1 MPVPKPSDEAEPGD
15 ILRFY
20 REQQGISQEELGK
33 VVGITNWGIVNIE
46 KGFNPIYYKDAV
58 AFGKT
63 LGIDPDVLLN
73 EYTRFCKPGYG
84 KRIKTIRNLYG
95 VSQYDFAEM
104 LGADRSTVSVWEAEV
119 EEHHPNPENYLR
131 LTELA
136 KNVGIEIEKLI
147 DNPDIYQDEYTIF
160 TKHGFGIKV
169 QKIRKSNGMTREQF
183 ARAIGCD
190 KNEEGFWECEF
201 KCPSRPSYYALKRMA
216 EICGIDLDK
225 LNEDPEGYE
234 CVYQDFFDKKCGRK
248 IKSIRMAY
256 RMKLCDFGDLL
267 GCTGEAV
274 SKWER
279 NICVPE
285 FKYVKIIERVALK
298 KGITLAQLNECPELF
313 EDDYE
318 AFCKP
323 GYGALLSDIRNSMSV
338 SRAEFARM
346 IGIKPSTYCLWE
358 REQFIPNRD
367 NYNVLK
373 KVLAEKGVSLDEP
386 YRTKNMAD

>member
-1 MPVPKPSDEAEPGD
+1 
-15 ILRFY
+15 
-20 REQQGISQEELGK
+20 
-33 VVGITNWGIVNIE
+33 VGITNWGIVNIE

-104 LGADRSTVSVWEAEV
+104 LGAERRTVSVWEAV
-119 EEHHPNPENYLR
+119 
-131 LTELA
+131 
-136 KNVGIEIEKLI
+136 
-147 DNPDIYQDEYTIF
+147 
-160 TKHGFGIKV
+160 
-169 QKIRKSNGMTREQF
+169 SN
-183 ARAIGCD
+183 
-190 KNEEGFWECEF
+190 
-201 KCPSRPSYYALKRMA
+201 
-216 EICGIDLDK
+216 
-225 LNEDPEGYE
+225 
-234 CVYQDFFDKKCGRK
+234 
-248 IKSIRMAY
+248 
-256 RMKLCDFGDLL
+256 
-267 GCTGEAV
+267 
-274 SKWER
+274 WER

-373 KVLAEKGVSLDEP
+373 KALAEKGVSLDES